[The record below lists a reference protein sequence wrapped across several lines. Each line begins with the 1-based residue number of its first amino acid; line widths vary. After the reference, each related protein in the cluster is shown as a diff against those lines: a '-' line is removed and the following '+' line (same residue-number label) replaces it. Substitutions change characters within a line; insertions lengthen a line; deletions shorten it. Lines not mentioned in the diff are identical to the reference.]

1 MDSMQ
6 SQSKNWKKIP
16 AYKLMNSVLEVFN
29 LEVRDEY
36 YGLQDEIDLLSRT
49 YVKGLREMKPDYK
62 FYPDAN
68 STLRISYGKVDDYEP
83 RDGVEYTHYTT
94 IEGIM
99 QKYDP
104 KNDDF
109 QLPARM
115 IQLYEKK
122 DYGEYAQDGELRV
135 AFTASNH
142 TTGGNSGSP
151 VLNGDGHLVGI
162 NFDRNWEGTMSDIMY
177 DPDRVR
183 NISVDVHYVL
193 WVIDKYAGA
202 KHLIKEMKIM
212 R

>member
-1 MDSMQ
+1 M
-6 SQSKNWKKIP
+6 KKLEKDP
-16 AYKLMNSVLEVFN
+16 AYALMADILNVFN
-29 LEVRDEY
+29 ESIRTDY
-36 YGLQDEIDLLSRT
+36 YGLQDDIALLSRT
-49 YVKGLREMKPDYK
+49 YVQGLRLMRNNQG

-68 STLRISYGKVDDYEP
+68 STLRISYGQVNDYEP
-83 RDGVEYTHYTT
+83 RDGVQYKHYTT
-94 IEGIM
+94 IEGVM

-109 QLPARM
+109 QLPDRL
-115 IQLYEKK
+115 INLYEKEE
-122 DYGEYAQDGELRV
+122 YGEYAQDGELRV

-177 DPDRVR
+177 DPYRVR

-193 WVIDKYAGA
+193 FIIDKYAGA
-202 KHLIKEMKIM
+202 KHLVDEMKIVQ
-212 R
+212 